1 MAVLRQDS
9 GTRQNHVTS
18 DKLFSHQ
25 VLMLHKKF
33 CAIRAILMLHKGY
46 TKFIMP
52 AGIMSSASIS
62 IIRSNPII
70 SADLSGLSVIRSF
83 IIRMNPVYDKTDG
96 GLNGFHRST
105 SLFHMLYLFKNYVY
119 LRHYHNQSSFV
130 FLVVQR
136 QTKTFLR

>member
-1 MAVLRQDS
+1 
-9 GTRQNHVTS
+9 
-18 DKLFSHQ
+18 
-25 VLMLHKKF
+25 MLHKKF
-33 CAIRAILMLHKGY
+33 RAVRAILMLHKGY

-52 AGIMSSASIS
+52 AGIMSSASIN

-105 SLFHMLYLFKNYVY
+105 SLFQIYRMHHTYQMYIRYISDALNIP
-119 LRHYHNQSSFV
+119 N
-130 FLVVQR
+130 
-136 QTKTFLR
+136 

>member
-1 MAVLRQDS
+1 
-9 GTRQNHVTS
+9 
-18 DKLFSHQ
+18 
-25 VLMLHKKF
+25 
-33 CAIRAILMLHKGY
+33 MLHKGY

-52 AGIMSSASIS
+52 AGIMSSASIN

-105 SLFHMLYLFKNYVY
+105 SLSSAIKRVIEGRIAHLGHQLGTSCLNLAIKWEYKRQDCASGSPT
-119 LRHYHNQSSFV
+119 RHFACASPAIKRCNQEG
-130 FLVVQR
+130 
-136 QTKTFLR
+136 

>member
-1 MAVLRQDS
+1 
-9 GTRQNHVTS
+9 
-18 DKLFSHQ
+18 
-25 VLMLHKKF
+25 MLHKKIR
-33 CAIRAILMLHKGY
+33 AIRAILMLHKGY

-52 AGIMSSASIS
+52 AGIMSSASIN

-105 SLFHMLYLFKNYVY
+105 SLGLATAQNLIYTAMLICN
-119 LRHYHNQSSFV
+119 SSRDLSCEKV
-130 FLVVQR
+130 AR
-136 QTKTFLR
+136 KC

>member
-1 MAVLRQDS
+1 
-9 GTRQNHVTS
+9 
-18 DKLFSHQ
+18 
-25 VLMLHKKF
+25 
-33 CAIRAILMLHKGY
+33 MLHKGY

-52 AGIMSSASIS
+52 AGIMSSASIN

-105 SLFHMLYLFKNYVY
+105 SLCFVTWSFLFIFHRICDLVFALVFVYFMICNPFLLLCVALDLLSVNISDRYLN
-119 LRHYHNQSSFV
+119 NP
-130 FLVVQR
+130 
-136 QTKTFLR
+136 

>member
-1 MAVLRQDS
+1 
-9 GTRQNHVTS
+9 
-18 DKLFSHQ
+18 
-25 VLMLHKKF
+25 MLHKKF
-33 CAIRAILMLHKGY
+33 RAIRAILMLHKGY

-52 AGIMSSASIS
+52 AGIMSSASIN

-105 SLFHMLYLFKNYVY
+105 SLLESKNGKFRTFYY
-119 LRHYHNQSSFV
+119 ETSI
-130 FLVVQR
+130 
-136 QTKTFLR
+136 FLRFFY

>member
-1 MAVLRQDS
+1 
-9 GTRQNHVTS
+9 
-18 DKLFSHQ
+18 
-25 VLMLHKKF
+25 MLHKKF
-33 CAIRAILMLHKGY
+33 RAIRAILMLHKGY

-52 AGIMSSASIS
+52 AGIMSSASIN

-105 SLFHMLYLFKNYVY
+105 SLCMGLF
-119 LRHYHNQSSFV
+119 
-130 FLVVQR
+130 FLVL
-136 QTKTFLR
+136 KIFYFIFIIYFNM

>member
-1 MAVLRQDS
+1 
-9 GTRQNHVTS
+9 
-18 DKLFSHQ
+18 
-25 VLMLHKKF
+25 MLHKKF
-33 CAIRAILMLHKGY
+33 RAIRAILMLHKGY

-52 AGIMSSASIS
+52 AGIMSSASIN

-105 SLFHMLYLFKNYVY
+105 SLYCSM
-119 LRHYHNQSSFV
+119 
-130 FLVVQR
+130 
-136 QTKTFLR
+136 TKKGYTVNKILECGGKKQKK

>member
-1 MAVLRQDS
+1 
-9 GTRQNHVTS
+9 
-18 DKLFSHQ
+18 
-25 VLMLHKKF
+25 
-33 CAIRAILMLHKGY
+33 MLHKGY

-52 AGIMSSASIS
+52 AGIMSSASIN

-105 SLFHMLYLFKNYVY
+105 SLVWNIIPQDFPLSQTSQQSEMSQNRLIINLFFHFFFKK
-119 LRHYHNQSSFV
+119 SFSF
-130 FLVVQR
+130 FLLLPFS
-136 QTKTFLR
+136 KWLILE

>member
-1 MAVLRQDS
+1 
-9 GTRQNHVTS
+9 
-18 DKLFSHQ
+18 
-25 VLMLHKKF
+25 MLHKKF
-33 CAIRAILMLHKGY
+33 RAIRAILMLHKGY

-52 AGIMSSASIS
+52 AGIMSSASIN

-105 SLFHMLYLFKNYVY
+105 SLGQAIYSHREDFSLNTRKKENRKRNIGRDDNRRNKSKERVQESKNN
-119 LRHYHNQSSFV
+119 R
-130 FLVVQR
+130 
-136 QTKTFLR
+136 

>member
-1 MAVLRQDS
+1 
-9 GTRQNHVTS
+9 
-18 DKLFSHQ
+18 
-25 VLMLHKKF
+25 MLHKKIR
-33 CAIRAILMLHKGY
+33 AIRAILMLHKGY

-52 AGIMSSASIS
+52 AGIMSSASIN

-105 SLFHMLYLFKNYVY
+105 SLVQHPLFAAVY
-119 LRHYHNQSSFV
+119 LWLTNFFAAV
-130 FLVVQR
+130 C
-136 QTKTFLR
+136 

>member
-1 MAVLRQDS
+1 
-9 GTRQNHVTS
+9 
-18 DKLFSHQ
+18 
-25 VLMLHKKF
+25 
-33 CAIRAILMLHKGY
+33 MLHKGY

-52 AGIMSSASIS
+52 AGIMSSASIN

-105 SLFHMLYLFKNYVY
+105 SLASSTPSKYPFFFRRTLIKQYLGDLYIFSLNWA
-119 LRHYHNQSSFV
+119 RGS
-130 FLVVQR
+130 VQW
-136 QTKTFLR
+136 